1 MSGFTKRMAGLM
13 LALCMA
19 VSAAVGYYSS
29 ALPDSFYISKGGSL
43 DLGPALCAVFPEEQ
57 AAPAGTFKDN
67 VEKCSI
73 RLFGMIPV
81 KKAEVITTEAPVLI
95 PGGTPIGIKLL
106 TDGVVVVS
114 TNEKGPAAVAGIAA
128 GDSIISANGETL
140 SSSDRLAEIIMNSHG
155 DELCLSV
162 RRGSREFKTSLK
174 PEFSDSDGTFKAGI
188 WIKDSS
194 AGVGTMTYIDPAT
207 GSFGALGHPI
217 SDSESGKILPLGSG
231 EVVDVTITGCDK
243 GSPGCPGELYG
254 TFLTGLAA
262 GNIRRNC
269 EQGVFGT
276 LNYRGS
282 LREPIPMAFKAE
294 IHPGPAKILTTVE
307 GSTPGEYSVEI
318 EKVSLTSS
326 DTKNMVIKVT
336 DPELLKKTGGIV
348 QGMSGSPIIQDG
360 KLVGA
365 VTHVFVSDPERGYGI
380 FIENMLSEANRK
392 N

>member
-43 DLGPALCAVFPEEQ
+43 DLGPALRAVFPEEQ

-114 TNEKGPAAVAGIAA
+114 TNEKGPAAGAGIAA

-194 AGVGTMTYIDPAT
+194 ACHRLVRSSRAPHLGQRKRKNSASWFGRGGRCHDNRLRQGLAGLPGRALRNVSDGSCRRKYKEKLRT
-207 GSFGALGHPI
+207 GRLRN
-217 SDSESGKILPLGSG
+217 SELSGK
-231 EVVDVTITGCDK
+231 
-243 GSPGCPGELYG
+243 
-254 TFLTGLAA
+254 
-262 GNIRRNC
+262 
-269 EQGVFGT
+269 
-276 LNYRGS
+276 
-282 LREPIPMAFKAE
+282 
-294 IHPGPAKILTTVE
+294 PARA
-307 GSTPGEYSVEI
+307 
-318 EKVSLTSS
+318 
-326 DTKNMVIKVT
+326 DTH
-336 DPELLKKTGGIV
+336 GV
-348 QGMSGSPIIQDG
+348 QGGDTPR
-360 KLVGA
+360 
-365 VTHVFVSDPERGYGI
+365 F
-380 FIENMLSEANRK
+380 RK
-392 N
+392 NSHDGRGKHARRVQR